1 MKNSVES
8 ITEFC
13 LIQLEILKMREIR
26 LRRDIQ
32 DCTIQREFLL
42 QVLKEIGESSSIS
55 DDVVLNLIGTIRS
68 PKK

>member
-8 ITEFC
+8 ITKFC

-32 DCTIQREFLL
+32 DCAIQREFLS
-42 QVLKEIGESSSIS
+42 QVLKEIGESPSTS
-55 DDVVLNLIGTIRS
+55 DDVVLNLIGTTRS
-68 PKK
+68 PEK